1 MPVLMAERIDRP
13 PSLFGPDPADAG
25 APKRDEGLGGGLTL
39 DEAIVG
45 AWEGLAARATVPCPW
60 CGGALRP
67 RAADVTATSGRT
79 ASERAEA
86 DVVAGRCDDCG
97 TTLD

>member
-1 MPVLMAERIDRP
+1 MPVLMAERIERP
-13 PSLFGPDPADAG
+13 PSLFGAASADAG
-25 APKRDEGLGGGLTL
+25 APKRDDGLGGGLTL

-45 AWEGLAARATVPCPW
+45 AWEGLAARAIVPCPC

-67 RAADVTATSGRT
+67 HLRAGAT
-79 ASERAEA
+79 AEA
-86 DVVAGRCDDCG
+86 DVVTGRCDDCR